1 MINLSGANDISTS
14 YGFNRHSYYFES
26 RQLFFINNIFTS
38 LLRKSKQLTNSA
50 TIRAVSRIVLC
61 LVLICVAKTTYAQAT
76 SLASYPLKPIRLIVP
91 FPAGGGND
99 VVARVIAQKLSERL
113 GQPIVIDNKA
123 GANGIVGIQALIASA
138 PDGYTLAVASA
149 GPIAVNPSLY
159 ERLAYDPVKDLTSI
173 TNLVSLPLLLVTHPS
188 LPVKNI
194 KELVALA
201 KTKPGQLYFC
211 SPGSGNSAHLAGE
224 LFNAMA
230 DVKLVHVPYKGQGP
244 AMADLLSGQVQMLF
258 SSIPPVLPY
267 VHSGQLNA
275 LAIGNSKRIPTLP
288 EIPTVSESGVPGF
301 EAYSWVGLFGPPNMP
316 KELVHKINKEFVD
329 VLKLKD
335 VGDRLSHEGAL
346 PVGDTAEEF
355 SLYVKKEIIKW
366 GAVVKSANIKA
377 D

>member
-201 KTKPGQLYFC
+201 KTKPGQL
-211 SPGSGNSAHLAGE
+211 
-224 LFNAMA
+224 
-230 DVKLVHVPYKGQGP
+230 PYKGQGP